1 MAFRGACAPHISL
14 MQQAT
19 NISPYSAM
27 RRAAQIIVVMLAL
40 AVMVFASC
48 MMVTASDKLAALQQS
63 EQGQGVSGPGPTVP
77 EPTT

>member
-1 MAFRGACAPHISL
+1 MRSAGGPHMRS
-14 MQQAT
+14 MQQPS
-19 NISPYSAM
+19 NISSYGSI

>member
-1 MAFRGACAPHISL
+1 MRSAGGPHMRS
-14 MQQAT
+14 MQQAS
-19 NISPYSAM
+19 NISSYGSI

>member
-1 MAFRGACAPHISL
+1 MRSAGGPHMRSML
-14 MQQAT
+14 QAS
-19 NISPYSAM
+19 NISSYGSI

>member
-1 MAFRGACAPHISL
+1 MRSAGGPHIST
-14 MQQAT
+14 MQQAS
-19 NISPYSAM
+19 NISSYGSI

-48 MMVTASDKLAALQQS
+48 MMVTAGDKLAALQQS
-63 EQGQGVSGPGPTVP
+63 EQGKGVSGPGPTVP